1 MVGRVWVSGVGLALY
16 LLKVSNC
23 KDKSR
28 IYQSPYTQSSFRYN
42 LDAKLAR
49 AWRAAQS
56 YPVL

>member
-49 AWRAAQS
+49 A
-56 YPVL
+56 